1 MHEGRRIR
9 LNTATRLK
17 LESHLSSWVVR
28 ITRKPGEPRAVR
40 DRPAFECLLEN
51 DLRRTSVGEG
61 VAPAER
67 SYLHSAKC
75 GERGTFIDSWRARF
89 REARGRVAT
98 GIANRSHSTAD
109 FAKGVAT
116 LPPASRHGARLVSG
130 TSNGLGNEFPG
141 SLRRPP
147 EAFFSMAHASGGRR
161 AKARVRLGGSLA
173 LPSARSRE
181 AGEWRL
187 PWQNLPSLEN

>member
-1 MHEGRRIR
+1 MDQCIWILDRLTFVEGY
-9 LNTATRLK
+9 A
-17 LESHLSSWVVR
+17 LSDGDFGR
-28 ITRKPGEPRAVR
+28 QEIPGEPRAVR

-116 LPPASRHGARLVSG
+116 LPPAS
-130 TSNGLGNEFPG
+130 PDC
-141 SLRRPP
+141 
-147 EAFFSMAHASGGRR
+147 
-161 AKARVRLGGSLA
+161 
-173 LPSARSRE
+173 
-181 AGEWRL
+181 
-187 PWQNLPSLEN
+187 